1 MLGDGSCHLPCLD
14 DNTGACA
21 AYKPG
26 SDECPAGTSACSDA
40 AECIPCPGLAPDA
53 NGDRTSDESMT
64 RTVVVDDRIHGV
76 TDSAVWT
83 FDAELRDPEVRT
95 PL

>member
-1 MLGDGSCHLPCLD
+1 VFVRV
-14 DNTGACA
+14 A
-21 AYKPG
+21 
-26 SDECPAGTSACSDA
+26 DERLELAR
-40 AECIPCPGLAPDA
+40 EFAPDA